1 MLLVIPCAF
10 LNKQTEEIIL
20 SNHSPRQ
27 VASDKYE
34 TVTWNPVLNL
44 KLKAEKFEKRVT
56 VKIII
61 ERIIKALLKSKIF
74 IVSN

>member
-10 LNKQTEEIIL
+10 LNKQAEGSFLATIL
-20 SNHSPRQ
+20 LSKWQ
-27 VASDKYE
+27 VLNCDVKR
-34 TVTWNPVLNL
+34 NPVLNL
-44 KLKAEKFEKRVT
+44 KPKAEKFEKRVT

-61 ERIIKALLKSKIF
+61 ERIIKALLKGKIF